1 MTFVVHDW
9 GSALGF
15 DWANRHRDTVKGV
28 AYMEAIV
35 QPVAWR
41 DWPDQARALFQ
52 AFRSPAGEDM
62 VLQKNIFVETV
73 LPRSILRG
81 LTDAEM
87 EVYRR
92 PYREPG
98 ESRRPTLTWPRQ
110 IPIEGEPADVTEIV
124 QFLRRMAR
132 RVRDTQVVHQRR
144 AGSDPDRKAKGLL
157 PDLAE
162 PEGDHG

>member
-1 MTFVVHDW
+1 MNERVTFVVHDW

-15 DWANRHRDTVKGV
+15 DWSSRHRDALKGI

-35 QPVAWR
+35 QPVTWG
-41 DWPDQARALFQ
+41 DWVERARALFQ

-62 VLQKNIFVETV
+62 VLQKNTFVETV

-98 ESRRPTLTWPRQ
+98 
-110 IPIEGEPADVTEIV
+110 
-124 QFLRRMAR
+124 
-132 RVRDTQVVHQRR
+132 RVDG
-144 AGSDPDRKAKGLL
+144 AS
-157 PDLAE
+157 
-162 PEGDHG
+162 